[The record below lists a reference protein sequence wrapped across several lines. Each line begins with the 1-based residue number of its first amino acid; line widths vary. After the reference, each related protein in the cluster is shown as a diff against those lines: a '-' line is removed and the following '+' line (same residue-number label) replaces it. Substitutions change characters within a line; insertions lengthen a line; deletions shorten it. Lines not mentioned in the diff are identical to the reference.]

1 MTMVIAT
8 AVRRS
13 LLRLDR
19 VLLAC
24 LAILAGLAVIAPDQ
38 ALASL
43 KFTLS
48 SLLYIA
54 PFLVLAVAIAAY
66 SGAAGVDRLIA
77 RAFSGRVLVMV
88 LAAAA
93 FGALSP
99 FCSCG
104 VIPIVGALLAMG
116 MPLPAVMAFWL
127 ASPIMDPEMFV
138 LTAATLGV
146 PFATAKTLA
155 AIGIGLLGGF
165 TVMVL
170 QRGGLFAAPLKRQA
184 SGCGR
189 SALEGPQEV
198 RWAFWQEEERR
209 TRFTAAATSN
219 LFFLGKWLALAFLL
233 ESVMLAYLPAE
244 AVGQWLG
251 FDNPFAVPLAAL
263 IGAPAYLNGY
273 AAIPTAAALMDLGMT
288 QGAALAFMTA
298 GAVTSLPAA
307 IAVYA
312 LVRLPVFIVYL
323 ALGFLG
329 STLAG
334 SLYQASF

>member
-1 MTMVIAT
+1 MTMVTAT

-54 PFLVLAVAIAAY
+54 PFLILAVAIAAY

-77 RAFSGRVLVMV
+77 RAFSGRALVMV
-88 LAAAA
+88 FAAAA

-104 VIPIVGALLAMG
+104 VIPIIGALLAMG
-116 MPLPAVMAFWL
+116 LPLPAVMAFWL

-165 TVMVL
+165 TVMAL

-184 SGCGR
+184 SGCAL
-189 SALEGPQEV
+189 STLEGPQEV
-198 RWAFWQEEERR
+198 RWAFWQEAERR
-209 TRFTAAATSN
+209 ERFAAAATSN
-219 LFFLGKWLALAFLL
+219 LFFLGK
-233 ESVMLAYLPAE
+233 
-244 AVGQWLG
+244 WLG